1 VHWWWPGHRG
11 HLRTIEL
18 IINPVTLRVDN
29 KLSKLK
35 METLEPKAQTAN
47 ALKGGE
53 FIVKESSA
61 KDVFIP
67 EELTEEQVMIHN
79 MCRDFIVAEIDPL
92 LDRID
97 AQEDGLV
104 VSLLDKA
111 GELGILGMAI
121 PEEYGGFGKDV
132 NTNTVVT
139 EAMGG
144 AHAFAVALSAHTGIG
159 TLPILYFGTEE
170 QKAKYLPGLASGEL
184 KASYCLTEP
193 GSGSDALGA
202 KTKAVL
208 TEDGKYYTL
217 NGQKMWITNAG
228 FADVF
233 VVFAK
238 IDGEKF
244 TGFIVD
250 KGTPGLS
257 LGAEEHKLG
266 IKGSSTRQ
274 VFFQDCKV
282 PAENLLGKIG
292 EGHKIAFN
300 ILNIGR
306 YKLCAAAVG
315 GSKRAITTSVKYA
328 NERNQFNQP
337 ISNFGAIKYKLA
349 EQSIRCWAAESITYR
364 TSDLINQKEHALL
377 AAGKPAGEALLA
389 AAEEYSIEC
398 AILKVFGSEVLD
410 YVVDELVQIHGGY
423 GFSEEYPAA
432 RAYRDSRINRIFE
445 GTNEINRLLTVDMLV
460 RKAMGGKIDLMSPA
474 MAVQK
479 ELMSVPDFGGDSDES
494 RFAAEKKALKNAK
507 KAVLMAAGAAFQKLA
522 QKMKDEQ
529 EIVMDIADMIIE
541 LYVCESMLLRAEKL
555 VETKGEAE
563 AQLYV
568 DMTRVYF
575 SDAFE
580 RINLHGKHALSAFG
594 EGDELRMMLM
604 GLKRF
609 TKYETVNVK
618 NLRRGIADKLIA
630 ENKYCF

>member
-1 VHWWWPGHRG
+1 MD
-11 HLRTIEL
+11 TIE
-18 IINPVTLRVDN
+18 VKKATALR
-29 KLSKLK
+29 
-35 METLEPKAQTAN
+35 
-47 ALKGGE
+47 GGE
-53 FIVKESSA
+53 FIVKESNPA
-61 KDVFIP
+61 DVFIR
-67 EELTEEQVMIHN
+67 EELNEEQQMIGQ
-79 MCRDFIVAEIDPL
+79 MCQDLIEAEIDPN

-97 AQEDGLV
+97 HQEEGLV
-104 VSLLDKA
+104 PSLLDKA

-132 NTNTVVT
+132 NTNTLVT
-139 EAMGG
+139 EVMGG
-144 AHAFAVALSAHTGIG
+144 AHSFAVALSAHTGIG
-159 TLPILYFGTEE
+159 TLPILYFGTEA
-170 QKAKYLPGLASGEL
+170 QKAKYLPGLATGAL

-208 TEDGKYYTL
+208 TEDGQHYIL

-233 VVFAK
+233 IVFAK

-244 TGFIVD
+244 TGFIVE

-274 VFFQDCKV
+274 VFFQDCKI

-315 GSKRAITTSVKYA
+315 GSKGAITTSVRYA

-337 ISNFGAIKYKLA
+337 ISSFGAIKYKLA
-349 EQSIRCWAAESITYR
+349 EQTIRTWAAESITYR
-364 TSDLINQKEHALL
+364 TSDLINNKEHELI
-377 AAGKPAGEALLA
+377 AAGKPQSEALLA

-398 AILKVFGSEVLD
+398 AILKFFGSEVLD

-479 ELMSVPDFGGDSDES
+479 ELMSVPDFGGDEDTS

-507 KAVLMAAGAAFQKLA
+507 KAVLMAAGAAFQKLM

-529 EIVMDIADMIIE
+529 EIVMDIADMIAE
-541 LYVCESMLLRAEKL
+541 VFACESMLLRAEKL
-555 VETKGEAE
+555 IDLKGEAE
-563 AQLYV
+563 AAIYG

-580 RINLHGKHALSAFG
+580 RINLHGKHALAAFA

-609 TKYETVNVK
+609 TKYDIVNTK
-618 NLRRGIADKLIA
+618 ELRRKVADKLIA
-630 ENKYCF
+630 DNKYSF

>member
-1 VHWWWPGHRG
+1 
-11 HLRTIEL
+11 
-18 IINPVTLRVDN
+18 
-29 KLSKLK
+29 
-35 METLEPKAQTAN
+35 METLEAKAN
-47 ALKGGE
+47 ALRGAE
-53 FIVKESSA
+53 FIVKESTA
-61 KDVFIP
+61 ADVFIP
-67 EELTEEQVMIHN
+67 EELTEEQLMIGS
-79 MCRDFIVAEIDPL
+79 MCRDFITSEIDPI

-97 AQEDGLV
+97 AQEEGLV
-104 VSLLDKA
+104 PSLLDKA

-132 NTNTVVT
+132 NTNTLVT
-139 EAMGG
+139 ETMGG

-159 TLPILYFGTEE
+159 TLPILYFGTPE
-170 QKAKYLPGLASGEL
+170 QKAKYLPKLATGEL

-208 TEDGKYYTL
+208 TEDGKSYVL

-233 VVFAK
+233 IVFAK

-244 TGFIVD
+244 TGFIVE

-274 VFFQDCKV
+274 VFFQDCKI
-282 PAENLLGKIG
+282 PAENLLGQIG
-292 EGHKIAFN
+292 QGHKIAFN

-306 YKLCAAAVG
+306 YKLAAAAVG
-315 GSKRAITTSVKYA
+315 GSKRAITTGVKYA
-328 NERNQFNQP
+328 NERQQFGVP
-337 ISNFGAIKYKLA
+337 ISSFGAIQYKLA
-349 EQSIRCWAAESITYR
+349 EQAIRTFAAESMAYR
-364 TSDLINQKEHALL
+364 ASDLINKKEHELL
-377 AAGKPAGEALLA
+377 AAGKPESEALLA

-398 AILKVFGSEVLD
+398 AILKFVGSEVLD

-460 RKAMGGKIDLMSPA
+460 RKAMSGKLDLMGPA

-479 ELMSVPDFGGDSDES
+479 ELMSVPDFGGDEDNAL
-494 RFAAEKKALKNAK
+494 FAAEKKALKNAK
-507 KAVLMAAGAAFQKLA
+507 KAILMAAGAAFQKLM

-529 EIVMDIADMIIE
+529 EIVMNIADMIAD
-541 LYVCESMLLRAEKL
+541 VFVAESLLLRTEKL
-555 VETKGEAE
+555 VALKGAAE
-563 AQLYV
+563 AQVYV
-568 DMTRVYF
+568 DMTIVF
-575 SDAFE
+575 LSDALE
-580 RINLHGKHALSAFG
+580 RINLNGKHALTSFAD
-594 EGDELRMMLM
+594 GDELRMMLM

-609 TKYETVNVK
+609 TKYENVNTK
-618 NLRRGIADKLIA
+618 DLRRNVAKKLIEA
-630 ENKYCF
+630 NEYCF